1 MVVVFISSWY
11 LEKLSAEGFVGQTAD
26 PAVVFFMSAYI
37 GDTHYLYFGENTQAI
52 ECNTNLCPSPQRCG
66 GIVDLLSW
74 GAVVCGGEWFQHA

>member
-1 MVVVFISSWY
+1 MVVVLFHHDN
-11 LEKLSAEGFVGQTAD
+11 LEKLSAVEFVGQTAD

-52 ECNTNLCPSPQRCG
+52 ESNTNLCPSPQRCG